1 MPKRI
6 GFVLCL
12 LSYFGTAEGVSQAVR
27 VGQAGPKP
35 AAVVGGSVTI
45 TAAPAFMSFHLV
57 SQGVAA
63 GSNGVGVTTT
73 WTGLSRLC
81 KLNLYGYFSS
91 SGAALTGGS
100 PAVNIPTSAVMG
112 QVPTGSPLTY
122 TPFTRSNPMSG
133 ASLLLL
139 CDIFMS
145 GGNGFRTDTLNME
158 IDLEDLPQLPAGTYT
173 GTLYLQ
179 AQML

>member
-1 MPKRI
+1 MPNRI

-12 LSYFGTAEGVSQAVR
+12 LFCFGTVGGAAQVVR
-27 VGQAGPKP
+27 VGQGGAKP
-35 AAVVGGSVTI
+35 AAALGGSVTI

-57 SQGVAA
+57 SKGVAA
-63 GSNGVGVTTT
+63 SSSGVGVTTT

-91 SGAALTGGS
+91 SGAALTGGT
-100 PAVNIPTSAVMG
+100 PAVNIPSSAVLG
-112 QVPTGSPLTY
+112 QVQTGSPLTY
-122 TPFTRSNPMSG
+122 TPFTRSNPMSS

-139 CDIFMS
+139 CELFMG
-145 GGNGFRTDTLNME
+145 GGNGSRTDTLNME

>member
-1 MPKRI
+1 LPLR
-6 GFVLCL
+6 GL
-12 LSYFGTAEGVSQAVR
+12 LRFAWL
-27 VGQAGPKP
+27 
-35 AAVVGGSVTI
+35 VVGSCALAQTVEPVISEYQLKADGK
-45 TAAPAFMSFHLV
+45 F
-57 SQGVAA
+57 
-63 GSNGVGVTTT
+63 
-73 WTGLSRLC
+73 
-81 KLNLYGYFSS
+81 
-91 SGAALTGGS
+91 ALTNGTLAPMVVVLEPKS
-100 PAVNIPTSAVMG
+100 FS